1 MTYEERLR
9 AHLAKYKFRVLR
21 VLESGLWKGARTGVL
36 AKRPYILPPE
46 SQRLNILAPFR
57 QRFWAEFDGA
67 AGGEGRAPQLHRDF
81 AHLTSSQAMCFN
93 LFYPLVV
100 DRDWA
105 RAFVQG
111 VLGLKDA
118 VPKTLAFEYV
128 EDPEEATH
136 FDFFI
141 ELDSGSTGGGKLYLE
156 TKLCEL
162 GFGSSELD
170 QSHRE
175 KLARVYAPRLEALID
190 PKWLEPEAFFR
201 RYQLLRSLCYLA
213 KPQNLLFIVLP
224 QANDP
229 LRKALQ
235 VLPEITE
242 RALRDRVRV
251 LYLEELI
258 EKLKPLLRG
267 RDEALKAHYRE
278 FDEKYLPG

>member
-36 AKRPYILPPE
+36 AKRPYVLPPE
-46 SQRLNILAPFR
+46 NLRLNILAPFR
-57 QRFWAEFDGA
+57 ERFWAEFDGGKGSEA
-67 AGGEGRAPQLHRDF
+67 RALQLHRDF

-100 DRDWA
+100 DRAWA
-105 RAFVQG
+105 RSFVQG

-118 VPKTLAFEYV
+118 VPKTLAFEYA
-128 EDPEEATH
+128 EDPEEGTH

-141 ELDSGSTGGGKLYLE
+141 ELDSGSKGGGKLYLE
-156 TKLCEL
+156 TRLCEL
-162 GFGSSELD
+162 GFGSTDLEER
-170 QSHRE
+170 HRE
-175 KLARVYAPRLEALID
+175 KLAKIYAPRLAPLVEQ
-190 PKWLEPEAFFR
+190 KWLEPEAFFR
-201 RYQLLRSLCYLA
+201 RYQLLRSLCYLD

-235 VLPEITE
+235 LLPEITE
-242 RALRDRVRV
+242 RALKDRVRV
-251 LYLEELI
+251 LYLEELV

-278 FDEKYLPG
+278 FEEKYLAV

>member
-1 MTYEERLR
+1 
-9 AHLAKYKFRVLR
+9 VLR
-21 VLESGLWKGARTGVL
+21 VLESGQWKGARTGVL

-46 SQRLNILAPFR
+46 SLRLNILAPFR
-57 QRFWAEFDGA
+57 EHFWAEFDGPSS
-67 AGGEGRAPQLHRDF
+67 GEARRPQLQRDF

-93 LFYPLVV
+93 LFYPLVL

-118 VPKTLAFEYV
+118 APKTLAFEYA
-128 EDPEEATH
+128 EDPEEGIH

-141 ELDSGSTGGGKLYLE
+141 ELDSGSKGGGKLYLE

-162 GFGSSELD
+162 GFGATELD
-170 QSHRE
+170 ERHRD
-175 KLARVYAPRLEALID
+175 KLARVYAPRLSSLVD

-201 RYQLLRSLCYLA
+201 RYQLLRSLCYLD

-224 QANDP
+224 QANDS
-229 LRKALQ
+229 LCRALQ

-242 RALRDRVRV
+242 GALKDRVRL
-251 LYLEELI
+251 LYLEELVA
-258 EKLKPLLRG
+258 KLKPLMRG

-278 FDEKYLPG
+278 FEEKYLPG

>member
-1 MTYEERLR
+1 VTYEERLR

-21 VLESGLWKGARTGVL
+21 VLESGQWKGARTGVL
-36 AKRPYILPPE
+36 AKRPYVLPPE
-46 SQRLNILAPFR
+46 SLRLNVLAPFR
-57 QRFWAEFDGA
+57 ERFWAAFDGPSGTEA
-67 AGGEGRAPQLHRDF
+67 RRPRLQRDF

-100 DRDWA
+100 DRGWA
-105 RAFVQG
+105 RSFVQG

-118 VPKTLAFEYV
+118 APKTLAFEYA
-128 EDPEEATH
+128 EDPDEGTH

-141 ELDSGSTGGGKLYLE
+141 ELERGGKLYLE
-156 TKLCEL
+156 TRLCEL
-162 GFGSSELD
+162 GFGSTELD
-170 QSHRE
+170 ERHRE
-175 KLARVYAPRLEALID
+175 KLAKVYAPRLSGLVD
-190 PKWLEPEAFFR
+190 QKWLEPEAFFR
-201 RYQLLRSLCYLA
+201 RYQLLRSLCYLD

-235 VLPEITE
+235 VLPEIAE
-242 RALRDRVRV
+242 RALKDRVRV
-251 LYLEELI
+251 LYLEELV

-278 FDEKYLPG
+278 FEEKYLPG

>member
-36 AKRPYILPPE
+36 AKRPYVLPPE
-46 SQRLNILAPFR
+46 SLRLNILAPFR
-57 QRFWAEFDGA
+57 SRFWAEFDGPA
-67 AGGEGRAPQLHRDF
+67 RDEARTPQLQRDF

-100 DRDWA
+100 ERDWA

-118 VPKTLAFEYV
+118 VPKRLAFEYV
-128 EDPEEATH
+128 EDPEEGTH

-141 ELDSGSTGGGKLYLE
+141 ELDSGSKGGGKVYLE
-156 TKLCEL
+156 TRLCEL
-162 GFGSSELD
+162 GFGSTELD
-170 QSHRE
+170 ERHRE
-175 KLARVYAPRLEALID
+175 KLAKVYAPRLSALVE

-201 RYQLLRSLCYLA
+201 RYQLLRSLCYLD

-224 QANDP
+224 RANDP

-242 RALRDRVRV
+242 RALKDRVRV
-251 LYLEELI
+251 LHLEDLVER
-258 EKLKPLLRG
+258 LKPLLRG

-278 FDEKYLPG
+278 FEEKYLAV

>member
-36 AKRPYILPPE
+36 AKRPYVLPPE
-46 SQRLNILAPFR
+46 SLRLNILAPFR
-57 QRFWAEFDGA
+57 ERFWAEFDG
-67 AGGEGRAPQLHRDF
+67 GEGSEARAPQLQRDF

-100 DRDWA
+100 DRAWA
-105 RAFVQG
+105 RSFVQG

-118 VPKTLAFEYV
+118 APKTLAFEYA
-128 EDPEEATH
+128 EDPEEGTH

-141 ELDSGSTGGGKLYLE
+141 ELERGGKVYLE
-156 TKLCEL
+156 TRLCEL
-162 GFGSSELD
+162 GFGSTELD
-170 QSHRE
+170 ERHRE
-175 KLARVYAPRLEALID
+175 KLAKIYAPRLAPLVEQ
-190 PKWLEPEAFFR
+190 KWLEPEAFFR
-201 RYQLLRSLCYLA
+201 RYQLLRSLCYLD

-242 RALRDRVRV
+242 RALKDRVRV
-251 LYLEELI
+251 LHLEEVI
-258 EKLKPLLRG
+258 EKVKPLLRG

-278 FDEKYLPG
+278 FEEKYLAV

>member
-1 MTYEERLR
+1 MRTYEERLR

-21 VLESGLWKGARTGVL
+21 VLESGVWKGARTGVL
-36 AKRPYILPPE
+36 AKRPYVLPPE

-57 QRFWAEFDGA
+57 ERFWAEFDSA
-67 AGGEGRAPQLHRDF
+67 AGGERRAPQLHRDF

-100 DRDWA
+100 DRAWA

-118 VPKTLAFEYV
+118 VPKTLAFEYA
-128 EDPEEATH
+128 EDPEEGTH

-141 ELDSGSTGGGKLYLE
+141 ELERGGKVYLE
-156 TKLCEL
+156 TRLCEL
-162 GFGSSELD
+162 GFGSTELD
-170 QSHRE
+170 ERHRE
-175 KLARVYAPRLEALID
+175 KLAKVYAPRLSALLD
-190 PKWLEPEAFFR
+190 PKWLEPDAFFR
-201 RYQLLRSLCYLA
+201 RYQLLRSLCYLDQ
-213 KPQNLLFIVLP
+213 PQNLLFIVLP
-224 QANDP
+224 RANDS

-242 RALRDRVRV
+242 GALKDRVRL
-251 LYLEELI
+251 LYLEELA

-267 RDEALKAHYRE
+267 RDETLKAHYRE
-278 FDEKYLPG
+278 FEEKYLAV

>member
-36 AKRPYILPPE
+36 AKRPYVLPPE
-46 SQRLNILAPFR
+46 SLRLNILAPFR
-57 QRFWAEFDGA
+57 ERFWAEFDG
-67 AGGEGRAPQLHRDF
+67 GEGSEARAPQLQRDF

-100 DRDWA
+100 DRAWA
-105 RAFVQG
+105 RSFVQG

-118 VPKTLAFEYV
+118 TPKTLAFEYA
-128 EDPEEATH
+128 EDPEEGTH

-141 ELDSGSTGGGKLYLE
+141 ELERGGKVYLE
-156 TKLCEL
+156 TRLCEL
-162 GFGSSELD
+162 GFGSTELD
-170 QSHRE
+170 ERHRE
-175 KLARVYAPRLEALID
+175 KLAKIYAPRLAPLVEQ
-190 PKWLEPEAFFR
+190 KWLEPEAFFR
-201 RYQLLRSLCYLA
+201 RYQLLRSLCYLD

-224 QANDP
+224 QANDS

-242 RALRDRVRV
+242 RELKDRVRV
-251 LYLEELI
+251 LYLEDLV

-278 FDEKYLPG
+278 FEEKYLAV